1 MDIPTDLTLSILARG
16 WRHAHGPEWIVY
28 VAALSRYFRALNF
41 LPCYGEFE
49 GRPRDAPSILG
60 RLLKGLKGFPF
71 ESMHQLMLR
80 LSKGVFFQSD
90 ERYINH
96 GIAYLLDMMIYHD
109 PEKLKKTT
117 EYKSLYRATHLSP
130 SLWELQFK
138 QVRERN
144 IVGAVPPEEDMTLG
158 TIRGYGNVLSTSGSE
173 RDQKHLVLA
182 WINGGLLETQEW
194 LVTTATRNGV
204 DRPGWIATIGT
215 RLLSSSRSLSR
226 FLEFGANLDLCQV
239 RWERPS
245 SSLIRPSMTTEPPLS
260 KRFTLTF
267 LVPASFALSSIS
279 TFPPERTRL
288 HPPEKASRSLSAA
301 ASVSMLLITCT
312 RHGSACSFSKTND
325 SREPNVGREGVLR
338 TVYRSVA
345 RARRSSTVRR
355 NARRSTPNTFLA
367 PQSSIHLLIQPFLF
381 NHSDW
386 SEHKLVCGLRVW
398 MDDRELGTAEDL
410 SRMERE
416 GWPFTEYRC
425 GTVRFVVPGKRKR

>member
-1 MDIPTDLTLSILARG
+1 MS
-16 WRHAHGPEWIVY
+16 
-28 VAALSRYFRALNF
+28 
-41 LPCYGEFE
+41 CYGEFE

-71 ESMHQLMLR
+71 ESMHQLMLH

-90 ERYINH
+90 GRYINH
-96 GIAYLLDMMIYHD
+96 SIAYLLDMVVYHD

-144 IVGAVPPEEDMTLG
+144 IVGEVPPEEDMMLG
-158 TIRGYGNVLSTSGSE
+158 TIRGYRNVLSTAGSE

-204 DRPGWIATIGT
+204 DRPRWIATIGT
-215 RLLSSSRSLSR
+215 RLLSSSRSLSG
-226 FLEFGANLDLCQV
+226 FLEFDANLELCQL

-245 SSLIRPSMTTEPPLS
+245 SSLTRRSTTTEPPLS

-267 LVPASFALSSIS
+267 PVPVSFALYSIS
-279 TFPPERTRL
+279 TFPPERTCL
-288 HPPEKASRSLSAA
+288 HHPEKASPSLSAVE
-301 ASVSMLLITCT
+301 SVSMLIITCT
-312 RHGSACSFSKTND
+312 RHGSACSFFKTSD
-325 SREPNVGREGVLR
+325 SREPNAGSEDVPR
-338 TVYRSVA
+338 TGYRSVVCV
-345 RARRSSTVRR
+345 RRSSTARR
-355 NARRSTPNTFLA
+355 NARRSTFMLLA
-367 PQSSIHLLIQPFLF
+367 PQSCMPLLIKPFLTC
-381 NHSDW
+381 SDW

-398 MDDRELGTAEDL
+398 MNDRELGTPADL

-425 GTVRFVVPGKRKR
+425 GSVRFVVPGKRKR